1 MAASK
6 LWCIYLDGSTSAGT
20 WSPKV
25 YALATL
31 PTDGS
36 VNTLNMVENTNTGSA
51 STGSTRANTALY
63 AGVKT
68 ILNAMADGL

>member
-6 LWCIYLDGSTSAGT
+6 LWCIYLDGSTSSGT

-25 YALATL
+25 FALATL

-36 VNTLNMVENTNTGSA
+36 LNTLEEVENANSGTI
-51 STGSTRANTALY
+51 STGSTRIQTAIY
-63 AGVKT
+63 AGLKT
-68 ILNAMADGL
+68 ILNARADSK